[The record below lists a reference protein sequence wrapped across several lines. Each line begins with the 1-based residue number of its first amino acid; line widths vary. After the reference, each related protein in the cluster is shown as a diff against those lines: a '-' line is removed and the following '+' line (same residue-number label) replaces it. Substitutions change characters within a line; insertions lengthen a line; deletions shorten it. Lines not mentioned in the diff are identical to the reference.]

1 MKIQTP
7 LFNPRP
13 ATAGFLLWKN
23 ININISMV
31 LAKSAEEGLN
41 ISFNRYTV
49 YLYSVWWVLTMK
61 VEVTIDKHKKL
72 PDGAVPAL
80 EKELLR
86 RLSQSYDDC
95 KLRIRITSN
104 DGLSVLG
111 GADGDKK
118 RVEQILQETWESAD
132 DWFY

>member
-1 MKIQTP
+1 MKIE
-7 LFNPRP
+7 
-13 ATAGFLLWKN
+13 
-23 ININISMV
+23 I
-31 LAKSAEEGLN
+31 
-41 ISFNRYTV
+41 
-49 YLYSVWWVLTMK
+49 
-61 VEVTIDKHKKL
+61 TIDKSKKL

-95 KLRIRITSN
+95 RLTIRRASN

-118 RVEQILQETWESAD
+118 HLEQILQETWESAE
-132 DWFY
+132 DWFC